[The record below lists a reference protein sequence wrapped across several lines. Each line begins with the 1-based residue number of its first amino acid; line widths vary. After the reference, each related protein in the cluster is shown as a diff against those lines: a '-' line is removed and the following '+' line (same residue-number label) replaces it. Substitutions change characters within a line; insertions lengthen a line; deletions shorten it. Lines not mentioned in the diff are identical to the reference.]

1 MCQLL
6 ARPLQSQHKKGG
18 YFVQFVACCLTRQ
31 GFICMGVTMITCH
44 DYYLLLCCL
53 ILVFLVEGILFVVQK

>member
-18 YFVQFVACCLTRQ
+18 YFVQFAARCLTRQ
-31 GFICMGVTMITCH
+31 GFICMGATMITCH
-44 DYYLLLCCL
+44 DYHLPLCCL
-53 ILVFLVEGILFVVQK
+53 ILGFLVEGILSVVQK